1 LINLPN
7 RFIPF
12 LRRHGR
18 ITPRALSESDPDRTR
33 KRDPM
38 ERAFEAHPMTILL
51 NIAIPAVLG
60 LLIGILM
67 RTLEKILRKKRK

>member
-12 LRRHGR
+12 LRRDGR
-18 ITPRALSESDPDRTR
+18 ITPRPLSESDPDRTR
-33 KRDPM
+33 NRDPM

>member
-1 LINLPN
+1 
-7 RFIPF
+7 
-12 LRRHGR
+12 
-18 ITPRALSESDPDRTR
+18 
-33 KRDPM
+33 M